1 MAKFDAMNLHDIH
14 ITETFHTAALDIYT
28 ILLDERKHGS
38 FTGDFVQITDREGDH
53 FSLKDGEIK
62 GKNVV
67 LERGKKIIWSIM
79 LHHPNWPKNH
89 VSEVAILLQEIAS
102 DETKLDL
109 YHTAIPDEFV
119 NQFRLLW
126 QETYVEALHCYLE
139 R

>member
-38 FTGDFVQITDREGDH
+38 FTGDFVQITDKEGEH
-53 FSLKDGEIK
+53 FSLKDGEIT

-67 LERGKKIIWSIM
+67 LERGKKIIWSVI
-79 LHHPNWPKNH
+79 LNHADWPKNH
-89 VSEVAILLQEIAS
+89 VSEVAIILQAHTAN
-102 DETKLDL
+102 ETKLDL
-109 YHTAIPDEFV
+109 YHTAIPEQFI
-119 NQFRLLW
+119 NQFKVLW
-126 QETYVEALHCYLE
+126 QESYAEALHFYLE